1 MSEEKDIMKFLK
13 LSTSST
19 ICSEYGLDLYE
30 NEKNRMDA
38 FGNLISKGKNK
49 KQKISFSDNLALN
62 DKLVNIIPV
71 ESYKKYN
78 YFIIIDGVIYNIKE
92 EEIKEIKEIK
102 EIEDEI
108 SIDKYDGSLGKSCSI
123 F

>member
-1 MSEEKDIMKFLK
+1 MTEKDIRNLK
-13 LSTSST
+13 SST
-19 ICSEYGLDLYE
+19 ASTIHSEKDISFLED
-30 NEKNRMDA
+30 EKVRKDA

>member
-1 MSEEKDIMKFLK
+1 MTEKDIRNLK
-13 LSTSST
+13 SSIAST
-19 ICSEYGLDLYE
+19 IHSEKDISFLED
-30 NEKNRMDA
+30 EKIRKDA

-92 EEIKEIKEIK
+92 EEIKEIKEI
-102 EIEDEI
+102 EDEI

>member
-1 MSEEKDIMKFLK
+1 M
-13 LSTSST
+13 
-19 ICSEYGLDLYE
+19 
-30 NEKNRMDA
+30 
-38 FGNLISKGKNK
+38 
-49 KQKISFSDNLALN
+49 
-62 DKLVNIIPV
+62 VNIIPV